1 MGLGW
6 MGISIMFCLW
16 REITRLPALCQLS
29 ARLTRAVAKTSPRSV
44 PAQRH
49 RPKRRPLLSL
59 PPHMLLS
66 SSSLHHQSP
75 SPTNNSLYQQLPKQ
89 TPSTPQTNPIN
100 SPNKPHQLFTMAT
113 LSCKSPLL
121 PMPCASD
128 DSELLVCCHL
138 PQQQHKPSSPSL
150 WHPSSKHH

>member
-49 RPKRRPLLSL
+49 RPKRRIHCSLYHLTRSSLLLLSITN
-59 PPHMLLS
+59 
-66 SSSLHHQSP
+66 LHHQQTIHF
-75 SPTNNSLYQQLPKQ
+75 TN
-89 TPSTPQTNPIN
+89 N
-100 SPNKPHQLFTMAT
+100 SPNKPHQPFTMAT

>member
-29 ARLTRAVAKTSPRSV
+29 ARFGLELLLRLPRDPCLRNVIAPRDDHCSLYHLTCSSLL
-44 PAQRH
+44 
-49 RPKRRPLLSL
+49 LLSIIN
-59 PPHMLLS
+59 
-66 SSSLHHQSP
+66 LHHQQTTHS
-75 SPTNNSLYQQLPKQ
+75 TN
-89 TPSTPQTNPIN
+89 N

-138 PQQQHKPSSPSL
+138 PQQQHTPSSPSL